1 MKSRLSFLL
10 LVIATLAPKSAF
22 ACAMCMGSSDAPI
35 APAVNASIFLLLGI
49 VLAVGGCFFKFLL
62 FLARQDGIPLEPHQ
76 EISQSLATQA
86 PQQS

>member
-1 MKSRLSFLL
+1 MKAKFASLAVLL
-10 LVIATLAPKSAF
+10 ALVPKSAF
-22 ACAMCMGSSDAPI
+22 ACAMCMGSADAPI

-62 FLARQDGIPLEPHQ
+62 FLARHDGLPVEPHQ
-76 EISQSLATQA
+76 EISQSLTTPA

>member
-1 MKSRLSFLL
+1 MKLKTASLL
-10 LVIATLAPKSAF
+10 GAVALAPKSVF
-22 ACAMCMGSSDAPI
+22 ACAMCMGAADAPI

-62 FLARQDGIPLEPHQ
+62 FLARHDGLPVEPHQ
-76 EISQSLATQA
+76 EISQSLTTPA